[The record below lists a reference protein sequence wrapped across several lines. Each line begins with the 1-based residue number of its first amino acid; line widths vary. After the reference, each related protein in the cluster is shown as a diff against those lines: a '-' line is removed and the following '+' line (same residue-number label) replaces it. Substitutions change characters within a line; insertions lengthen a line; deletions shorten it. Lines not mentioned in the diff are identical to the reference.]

1 MITSLLLIFVLGCI
15 AGVVT
20 GILPGVGPAHL
31 LAILYYWMSGW
42 SPVGLMVFYIA
53 YITVSNF
60 VDAIPSLY
68 FGIPGEISAVP
79 ASKES
84 TSIAQAGFTQDTLR
98 LAAIGRIVGSVF
110 ALCMSA
116 VIVDLLLK
124 WPGVFGSVSQIC
136 FYVFTLCCIVLAG
149 DNAWWKNILL
159 MLGGLAIS
167 AVGYNYYT
175 HQTYATLGWNELY
188 SGVPLLPVLIGI
200 YVIPMLLKNADVYA
214 LELTDQKQKLQGNYV
229 PSMLRGTVIGYLLGL
244 VPGLSFVLGSTAAYN
259 FERWWQDR
267 FPSAQNKSVASVV
280 ASETASNTGSA
291 SLLIPLLLFGIP
303 IIASEVIIFDMMT
316 DAGAV
321 FTLGSFL
328 KNNYITFTQWFVAA
342 CVVGFVLSWPLAQL
356 FKKLIVN
363 IAGFRVTIALILLII
378 LGVVLD
384 SIQEQKIVLYFSTL
398 AVSLMLGW
406 VLRKL
411 DVMPLVFT
419 FVLGAS
425 LQNVIYSIIQ
435 LYF

>member
-1 MITSLLLIFVLGCI
+1 M
-15 AGVVT
+15 
-20 GILPGVGPAHL
+20 
-31 LAILYYWMSGW
+31 
-42 SPVGLMVFYIA
+42 
-53 YITVSNF
+53 
-60 VDAIPSLY
+60 
-68 FGIPGEISAVP
+68 
-79 ASKES
+79 
-84 TSIAQAGFTQDTLR
+84 
-98 LAAIGRIVGSVF
+98 
-110 ALCMSA
+110 
-116 VIVDLLLK
+116 
-124 WPGVFGSVSQIC
+124 
-136 FYVFTLCCIVLAG
+136 
-149 DNAWWKNILL
+149 
-159 MLGGLAIS
+159 
-167 AVGYNYYT
+167 
-175 HQTYATLGWNELY
+175 
-188 SGVPLLPVLIGI
+188 LIGI

-363 IAGFRVTIALILLII
+363 IAGFRFTIALILLII